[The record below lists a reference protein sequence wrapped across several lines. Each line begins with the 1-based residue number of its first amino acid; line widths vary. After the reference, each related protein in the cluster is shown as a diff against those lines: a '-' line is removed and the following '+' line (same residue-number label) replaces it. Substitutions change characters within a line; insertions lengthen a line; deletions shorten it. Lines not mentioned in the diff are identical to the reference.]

1 MRRARAQ
8 AEVQGLRARRLE
20 RRLEELTEQ
29 NQRRIEK
36 LRGQYQRRIEKLS
49 RRLAR
54 TKKRTKKKNRNL
66 TNQLR
71 SIRASRS
78 WRLLNSL
85 ARLRARALG
94 RKP

>member
-29 NQRRIEK
+29 HQRIEK